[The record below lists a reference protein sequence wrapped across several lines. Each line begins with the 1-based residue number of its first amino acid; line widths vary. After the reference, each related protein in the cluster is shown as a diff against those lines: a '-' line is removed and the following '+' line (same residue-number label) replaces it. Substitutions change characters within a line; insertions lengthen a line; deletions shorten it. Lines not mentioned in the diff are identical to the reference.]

1 MKKQNALR
9 LVDTRTLDRGQWLEV
24 RRGGIGSSD
33 AATAVGLN
41 PYKSQ
46 LELWLEKTGRQPAT
60 EGAPGMD
67 DPRYWGTL
75 LEPYVAV
82 AYQRMTGRKV
92 RKLNA
97 VLQHPTMPFMLAN
110 IDREVVG
117 EPDVQILECKT
128 AGEFGSRLW
137 KDGVPEYVQLQVQ
150 HQLAVTGKDAADVAV
165 LLCGQDLQVHRIAR
179 DEDVIA
185 RLVVLEARFWECVE
199 TDTPPAA
206 DGSESAGRALRQ
218 LYPGN
223 DTSLDFTGDVALCQ
237 AFDELAA
244 LRAELD
250 ARGQRAEALKQAI
263 QQAMGDASKAHF
275 LNGSVTYRRA
285 KDGTSLDAKR
295 LISERPDL
303 AAQFTVVRPGAR
315 RFVLAI
321 NTETANP
328 TERGTPC

>member
-41 PYKSQ
+41 PYKSP
-46 LELWLEKTGRQPAT
+46 LELWLEKTGRQPAN
-60 EGAPGMD
+60 EEQSGMD
-67 DPRYWGTL
+67 DPRFWGTL

-82 AYQRMTGRKV
+82 AYQQKTGRKV
-92 RKLNA
+92 RKINA

-117 EPDVQILECKT
+117 DPEVQILECKT

-165 LLCGQDLQVHRIAR
+165 LLCGQDLQVHRIER
-179 DEDVIA
+179 DDDIIA
-185 RLVVLEARFWECVE
+185 RLVVLETRFWECVE
-199 TDTPPAA
+199 NDTPPPA
-206 DGSESAGRALRQ
+206 DGSESAARALRQ

-223 DTSLDFTGDVALCQ
+223 DTSLDFTGDPSLSQ
-237 AFDELAA
+237 AFDELAE
-244 LRAELD
+244 LRSELET
-250 ARGQRAEALKQAI
+250 RQQRAEALKQTL
-263 QQAMGDASKAHF
+263 QQAMGDASKALF
-275 LNGSVTYRRA
+275 ANGVVTYRRA
-285 KDGTSLDAKR
+285 KDAAALDAKR
-295 LISERPDL
+295 LTAERPEI
-303 AAQFTVVRPGAR
+303 AAQYSLVRPGAR
-315 RFVLAI
+315 RFVLAMHAASPQPPER
-321 NTETANP
+321 TP
-328 TERGTPC
+328 TC